1 MWIPKANDVLD
12 VHGGLV
18 ALFEKEEDS
27 VSPPGV
33 RSENLLESACMR
45 PHTGGGGADKYDTLY
60 RKCAALFHSLTKNHP
75 FHNGNK
81 RTALV
86 TILRTLDRNDKR
98 LANEVTD
105 DELFDFV
112 VAVTGDEFPKPDH
125 GKNVDEVVEEI
136 SQWLKSHTT
145 AVGGSTS
152 GMTAAAFIERCKQS
166 GAKYKQG
173 RGGSHCLSRSGG
185 SVKFSQATRQFD
197 GAVVRQYLRKLGLSE
212 KISGFTIDEFQ
223 DGTSTERE
231 QIYRFMS
238 TLRRLAKT

>member
-1 MWIPKANDVLD
+1 MWIPKASDVLD
-12 VHGGLV
+12 VHCGLV

-33 RSENLLESACMR
+33 RSEDLLESACMR

-60 RKCAALFHSLTKNHP
+60 RKCATLFHSLTKNHP

-86 TILRTLDRNDKR
+86 SVLRTLDRNDKR

-112 VAVTGDEFPKPDH
+112 VAVTGNDFPRPDH

-152 GMTAAAFIERCKQS
+152 GMTASAFIERCKQS

-185 SVKFSQATRQFD
+185 SIKFSRATRQFD
-197 GAVVRQYLRKLGLSE
+197 GAVVRQYLKKLGLSE
-212 KISGFTIDEFQ
+212 SLAGFTVDEFQ
-223 DGTSTERE
+223 NGTSTERE